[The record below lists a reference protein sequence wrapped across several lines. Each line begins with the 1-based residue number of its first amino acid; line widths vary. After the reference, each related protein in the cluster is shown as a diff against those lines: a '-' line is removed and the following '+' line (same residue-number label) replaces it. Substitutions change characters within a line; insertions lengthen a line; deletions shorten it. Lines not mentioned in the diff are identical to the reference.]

1 MTFPRISIGIAFG
14 AVVLALTAFNPLDVH
29 IGDSIEKVDSALGR
43 RFEKV
48 DAKKMTDSTRLYNQ
62 GSGKFLVA
70 FKAQKVCLIE
80 VPRIFHRR
88 GHSHAAQSVATADN
102 WIVDTP
108 EIRKDGTARFYH
120 TSDNRLLARAF
131 EGRSIIV
138 CTREV
143 DY

>member
-14 AVVLALTAFNPLDVH
+14 AVVLAAAAFKPLDVH

-48 DAKKMTDSTRLYNQ
+48 DARKMTDSTRLYNQ

-80 VPRIFHRR
+80 YLGSFTEEDILALLK
-88 GHSHAAQSVATADN
+88 SAAPADN

-108 EIRKDGTARFYH
+108 ETRKDGTARFYH
-120 TSDNRLLARAF
+120 TSDSRLLARAF